1 MIEQLLDTRV
11 LLLFLQNDPSL
22 PDALARRIEAPERR
36 SLVSL
41 ASLWELTQKTAQGLV
56 RFAAAQRPDFPALL
70 LEEGFE
76 VLPLDWSV
84 MRRAASLPLHHTDAT
99 DRLLVAE
106 AISRNIPIVSLD
118 ETFDQYGI
126 ERLGE

>member
-1 MIEQLLDTRV
+1 M
-11 LLLFLQNDPSL
+11 
-22 PDALARRIEAPERR
+22 
-36 SLVSL
+36 
-41 ASLWELTQKTAQGLV
+41 
-56 RFAAAQRPDFPALL
+56 L

-76 VLPLDWSV
+76 VLPLDWGV
-84 MRRAASLPLHHTDAT
+84 MRRAAELPLHHDDPT

-106 AISRNIPIVSLD
+106 AIARNIPIVSLD